1 MITNITDS
9 VQVLKVRIYNK
20 QIFAIAETDK
30 KKWASYQSRVQIRK
44 PFSKHY
50 SAEPD
55 KYSCNNSGSVYCVC
69 NKNGIHETIVLQAC

>member
-30 KKWASYQSRVQIRK
+30 KVGFLSK
-44 PFSKHY
+44 PGS
-50 SAEPD
+50 D
-55 KYSCNNSGSVYCVC
+55 K
-69 NKNGIHETIVLQAC
+69 KAFF

>member
-30 KKWASYQSRVQIRK
+30 KSELLIKAGFR
-44 PFSKHY
+44 
-50 SAEPD
+50 
-55 KYSCNNSGSVYCVC
+55 
-69 NKNGIHETIVLQAC
+69 